1 MEEEDE
7 VKEDEGRKA
16 WLTQEQGEQDKSSQE
31 NREETWQIKPGE
43 KRGKRDRT
51 TWRAFEND

>member
-1 MEEEDE
+1 MEEEDK

-31 NREETWQIKPGE
+31 NREETWQIKPGG
-43 KRGKRDRT
+43 R
-51 TWRAFEND
+51 

>member
-1 MEEEDE
+1 MRKPLQITSGLKMEEEDK

-31 NREETWQIKPGE
+31 NREET
-43 KRGKRDRT
+43 
-51 TWRAFEND
+51 